1 MLSLGAVE
9 LLFVSDGAHDLDA
22 SAAILPDNGK
32 VQALLF
38 SVVLKFLPGTEIHLQ
53 KIVINVHAGGI
64 VPAMNGLLVY
74 VELISEK
81 MRIGRSS
88 SLQSSRDSL

>member
-53 KIVINVHAGGI
+53 KIVINVQCTCWWDCACNEWF
-64 VPAMNGLLVY
+64 VGLC
-74 VELISEK
+74 
-81 MRIGRSS
+81 
-88 SLQSSRDSL
+88 